1 MNESEGYSMGAY
13 TIGSSKGQQIAS
25 SMKTGSTYK
34 ASDGSTWK
42 KESDG
47 SVTVT
52 SKDGTVSKNAYTAS
66 SGGSSAGGSGSSRV
80 NGSGSYSGGSSGG
93 GSIGKINTG
102 STAANNTY
110 TIGTPKG
117 NDLYNTAK
125 TTGTASFK
133 DKGGDTVVLK
143 YDKNTGKM
151 TAIKNG
157 VSMNVNNTYR
167 AQGAVSG
174 GAGGTGGNNAAQTQ
188 QPGANNAS
196 QMQQGNI
203 AGGNTSQGGRTVYS
217 VNGKAPSGLRA
228 GDMVITGG
236 GTYKITGVN
245 EDGTY
250 QSQLVDANNTTSTA
264 KSIDFQRLINDAV
277 SRGDWATAALYEQ
290 QRNAKIDKLTAS
302 GQNQNNYQKTY
313 NYSTVATDNNG
324 KQYNVVTQQ
333 DGTLKLIGSDG
344 SSPSDLFGIIT
355 VSDPS
360 NSQYKKQYIATNDN
374 GKTGKLVAISNS
386 PVSVMQLNEDGSYDA
401 TTLRDA
407 DGNAID
413 SGDLVYGSDGLSYL
427 KSTGESLGQIA
438 QRMGLDTS
446 NYAFAVGRGND
457 MHYYTLNGEEIT
469 GANAGLTKEWTQDKL
484 LDKLYNAIMDA
495 GYNNVPK
502 LSDYDTLTW
511 EQALAQAGEQ
521 MNGQY
526 DQQLN
531 NTLDSLNQKA
541 LETGFYGQLPTEA
554 LRQQA
559 AASNEVERQSAI
571 NDLARSLMSDSRD
584 YAQTQLTADTQ
595 TSQNRVS
602 TIQQIY
608 NMLAEYR
615 QQELENAL
623 KNAQT
628 QQEYDQVQQGL
639 INDAVQLYIQAIN
652 AGVDPSQAYAYAKSR
667 MGK

>member
-1 MNESEGYSMGAY
+1 MNESEEYSMGAY

-66 SGGSSAGGSGSSRV
+66 SGGSSTGGSGSSRV
-80 NGSGSYSGGSSGG
+80 NGSGSSSGG

-102 STAANNTY
+102 GTAANNTY

-157 VSMNVNNTYR
+157 VSMNVNNTYK

-174 GAGGTGGNNAAQTQ
+174 STGGTGGNNAAQTQ
-188 QPGANNAS
+188 Q
-196 QMQQGNI
+196 GNVS
-203 AGGNTSQGGRTVYS
+203 GGNTPQGGRTVYS

-236 GTYKITGVN
+236 GTYKITGLN

-324 KQYNVVTQQ
+324 KQYNVITQQ

-355 VSDPS
+355 VSDPN

-457 MHYYTLNGEEIT
+457 MRYYTLNGEEIT

-521 MNGQY
+521 MNGRY
-526 DQQLN
+526 DQQLD

>member
-1 MNESEGYSMGAY
+1 MGAY

-25 SMKTGSTYK
+25 SMKTGGTYK

-52 SKDGTVSKNAYTAS
+52 SKDGTVSKNAYPAS
-66 SGGSSAGGSGSSRV
+66 SSGSSTGGSGSSRG
-80 NGSGSYSGGSSGG
+80 NGSGGSSGG

-102 STAANNTY
+102 STAVNNTY

-157 VSMNVNNTYR
+157 VSMNVNNTYK
-167 AQGAVSG
+167 AQGAVSSG
-174 GAGGTGGNNAAQTQ
+174 TGGTGGNNAAQTQ
-188 QPGANNAS
+188 QAGTNNAA
-196 QMQQGNI
+196 QTQQGNVS
-203 AGGNTSQGGRTVYS
+203 GGNTPQGGRTVYS
-217 VNGKAPSGLRA
+217 VNGKAPSGLRT

-236 GTYKITGVN
+236 GTYQITGVN

-250 QSQLVDANNTTSTA
+250 QSKLVDANSTTSTA
-264 KSIDFQRLINDAV
+264 KSIDFQKLINDAV

-313 NYSTVATDNNG
+313 NYSTVATDSNG
-324 KQYNVVTQQ
+324 KQYNVITKQ
-333 DGTLKLIGSDG
+333 DGTLSLIGADG

-457 MHYYTLNGEEIT
+457 MRYYTLNGEEIT

-526 DQQLN
+526 DQKLDS
-531 NTLDSLNQKA
+531 TLDSLNRKA

-571 NDLARSLMSDSRD
+571 NDLARNLMSDSRD

>member
-1 MNESEGYSMGAY
+1 MNESEEYSMGAY

-66 SGGSSAGGSGSSRV
+66 SSGSSAGGSGSSRV
-80 NGSGSYSGGSSGG
+80 NGSGSSSGGSSGG

-102 STAANNTY
+102 GTAANNTY

-157 VSMNVNNTYR
+157 VSMNVNNTYK

-174 GAGGTGGNNAAQTQ
+174 STGGTGGNNAAQTQ
-188 QPGANNAS
+188 Q
-196 QMQQGNI
+196 GNVS
-203 AGGNTSQGGRTVYS
+203 GGNTPQGGRTVYS
-217 VNGKAPSGLRA
+217 VNGKAPSGLRE

-236 GTYKITGVN
+236 GTYKITGLN

-313 NYSTVATDNNG
+313 NYSTVATDSTG

-457 MHYYTLNGEEIT
+457 MRYYTLNGEEIT

-571 NDLARSLMSDSRD
+571 NDLARSLMGDSRD

>member
-66 SGGSSAGGSGSSRV
+66 SSGSSAGGSGSSRV
-80 NGSGSYSGGSSGG
+80 NGSGSSSGSSSGG

-157 VSMNVNNTYR
+157 VSMNVNNTYK

-174 GAGGTGGNNAAQTQ
+174 STGGTGGNNAAQTQ
-188 QPGANNAS
+188 Q
-196 QMQQGNI
+196 GNVS
-203 AGGNTSQGGRTVYS
+203 GGNTPQGGRTVYS

-236 GTYKITGVN
+236 GTYKITGLN

-264 KSIDFQRLINDAV
+264 KNIDFQRLINDAV

-313 NYSTVATDNNG
+313 NYSTVATDSNG
-324 KQYNVVTQQ
+324 KQYNVITKQ
-333 DGTLKLIGSDG
+333 DGTLSLIGSDG

-457 MHYYTLNGEEIT
+457 MRYYTLNGEEIT

-521 MNGQY
+521 MNSQY
-526 DQQLN
+526 DKQLD

>member
-1 MNESEGYSMGAY
+1 MNESEEYSMGAY

-66 SGGSSAGGSGSSRV
+66 SGGSSTGGSGSSRV
-80 NGSGSYSGGSSGG
+80 NGSGSSSGG

-157 VSMNVNNTYR
+157 VSMNVNNTYK

-174 GAGGTGGNNAAQTQ
+174 STGGTGGNNAAQTQ
-188 QPGANNAS
+188 Q
-196 QMQQGNI
+196 GNVS
-203 AGGNTSQGGRTVYS
+203 GGNTPQGGRTVYS

-236 GTYKITGVN
+236 GTYKITGLN

-264 KSIDFQRLINDAV
+264 KNIDFQRLINDAV

-324 KQYNVVTQQ
+324 KQYNVITQQ

-355 VSDPS
+355 VSDPN

-457 MHYYTLNGEEIT
+457 MRYYTLNGEEIT

>member
-52 SKDGTVSKNAYTAS
+52 SKDGTVSKNAYIAS
-66 SGGSSAGGSGSSRV
+66 SGGSSTGSSGSSRV
-80 NGSGSYSGGSSGG
+80 NGSGSSSGG

-102 STAANNTY
+102 GTAANNTY

-157 VSMNVNNTYR
+157 VSMNVNNTYK

-174 GAGGTGGNNAAQTQ
+174 STGGTGGNNAAQTQ
-188 QPGANNAS
+188 Q
-196 QMQQGNI
+196 GNV

-236 GTYKITGVN
+236 GTYKITGLN

-264 KSIDFQRLINDAV
+264 KNIDFQRLINDAV

-313 NYSTVATDNNG
+313 NYSTVATDSTG

-355 VSDPS
+355 VSDPN

-457 MHYYTLNGEEIT
+457 MRYYTLNGEEIT

-521 MNGQY
+521 MNGRY

-571 NDLARSLMSDSRD
+571 NDLARSLMNDSRD

-608 NMLAEYR
+608 NMLVEYR

-639 INDAVQLYIQAIN
+639 INDAVQLYIQAMN

>member
-1 MNESEGYSMGAY
+1 MNESEEYSMGAY

-66 SGGSSAGGSGSSRV
+66 SGGSSTGGSGSSRV
-80 NGSGSYSGGSSGG
+80 NGSGSSSGG

-102 STAANNTY
+102 GTAANNTY

-157 VSMNVNNTYR
+157 VSMNVNNTYK

-174 GAGGTGGNNAAQTQ
+174 STGGTGGNNAAQTQ
-188 QPGANNAS
+188 Q
-196 QMQQGNI
+196 GNVS
-203 AGGNTSQGGRTVYS
+203 GGNTPQGGRTVYS

-236 GTYKITGVN
+236 GTYKITGLN

-333 DGTLKLIGSDG
+333 DGTLKLINPDG

-355 VSDPS
+355 VSDPN

-457 MHYYTLNGEEIT
+457 MRYYTLNGEEIT

-521 MNGQY
+521 MNGRY

-559 AASNEVERQSAI
+559 AASNEIERQSAI
-571 NDLARSLMSDSRD
+571 NDLARNLMSDSRD

-628 QQEYDQVQQGL
+628 QQEYDQVQQNL

>member
-66 SGGSSAGGSGSSRV
+66 SSGSSAGGSGSSRV
-80 NGSGSYSGGSSGG
+80 NGSGSSSGG

-157 VSMNVNNTYR
+157 VSMNVNNTYK

-174 GAGGTGGNNAAQTQ
+174 STGGTGGNNAVQTQ
-188 QPGANNAS
+188 Q
-196 QMQQGNI
+196 GNVS
-203 AGGNTSQGGRTVYS
+203 GGNTPQGGRTVYS
-217 VNGKAPSGLRA
+217 VNGKAPSGLRE

-236 GTYKITGVN
+236 GTYRITGLN

-250 QSQLVDANNTTSTA
+250 KSQLVDANNTTSTA
-264 KSIDFQRLINDAV
+264 KNIDFQRLINDAV

-355 VSDPS
+355 VSDPN

-457 MHYYTLNGEEIT
+457 MRYYTLNGEEIT

-521 MNGQY
+521 MNSQY
-526 DQQLN
+526 DKQLD

>member
-1 MNESEGYSMGAY
+1 MNESEEYSMGAY

-66 SGGSSAGGSGSSRV
+66 SGGSSTGGSGSSRV
-80 NGSGSYSGGSSGG
+80 NGSGSSSGG

-102 STAANNTY
+102 GTAANNTY

-157 VSMNVNNTYR
+157 VSMNVNNTYK

-174 GAGGTGGNNAAQTQ
+174 STGGTGGNNAAQTQ
-188 QPGANNAS
+188 Q
-196 QMQQGNI
+196 GNVS
-203 AGGNTSQGGRTVYS
+203 GGNTPQGGRTVYS

-236 GTYKITGVN
+236 GTYKITGLN

-313 NYSTVATDNNG
+313 NYSTVATDSTG

-355 VSDPS
+355 VSDPN

-457 MHYYTLNGEEIT
+457 MRYYTLNGEEIT

-521 MNGQY
+521 MNGRY
-526 DQQLN
+526 DQQLD

-639 INDAVQLYIQAIN
+639 INDAVQLYIQAMN

>member
-1 MNESEGYSMGAY
+1 MGAY

-66 SGGSSAGGSGSSRV
+66 SSGSSAGGSGSSRV
-80 NGSGSYSGGSSGG
+80 NGSGSSSGGSSGG

-174 GAGGTGGNNAAQTQ
+174 STGGTGGNNAAQTQ
-188 QPGANNAS
+188 Q
-196 QMQQGNI
+196 GNVS
-203 AGGNTSQGGRTVYS
+203 GGNTPQGGRTVYS

-236 GTYKITGVN
+236 GTYKITGLN

-264 KSIDFQRLINDAV
+264 KNIDFQKLINDAV

-302 GQNQNNYQKTY
+302 GQNQNNYQKTN

-355 VSDPS
+355 VSDPN

-413 SGDLVYGSDGLSYL
+413 SGDLGYGADG
-427 KSTGESLGQIA
+427 
-438 QRMGLDTS
+438 
-446 NYAFAVGRGND
+446 
-457 MHYYTLNGEEIT
+457 
-469 GANAGLTKEWTQDKL
+469 
-484 LDKLYNAIMDA
+484 
-495 GYNNVPK
+495 
-502 LSDYDTLTW
+502 
-511 EQALAQAGEQ
+511 
-521 MNGQY
+521 
-526 DQQLN
+526 
-531 NTLDSLNQKA
+531 
-541 LETGFYGQLPTEA
+541 
-554 LRQQA
+554 
-559 AASNEVERQSAI
+559 
-571 NDLARSLMSDSRD
+571 
-584 YAQTQLTADTQ
+584 
-595 TSQNRVS
+595 
-602 TIQQIY
+602 
-608 NMLAEYR
+608 
-615 QQELENAL
+615 
-623 KNAQT
+623 
-628 QQEYDQVQQGL
+628 
-639 INDAVQLYIQAIN
+639 
-652 AGVDPSQAYAYAKSR
+652 
-667 MGK
+667 

>member
-1 MNESEGYSMGAY
+1 MNESEEYSMGAY

-66 SGGSSAGGSGSSRV
+66 SGGSSTGGSGSSRV
-80 NGSGSYSGGSSGG
+80 NGSGSSSGG

-102 STAANNTY
+102 GTAANNTY

-125 TTGTASFK
+125 STGTASFK

-157 VSMNVNNTYR
+157 VSMNVNNTYK

-174 GAGGTGGNNAAQTQ
+174 STGGTGGNNAAQTQ
-188 QPGANNAS
+188 Q
-196 QMQQGNI
+196 GNVS
-203 AGGNTSQGGRTVYS
+203 GGNTPQGGRTVYS

-236 GTYKITGVN
+236 GTYKITGLN

-313 NYSTVATDNNG
+313 NYSTVATDSTG

-355 VSDPS
+355 VSDPN

-457 MHYYTLNGEEIT
+457 MRYYTLNGEEIT

-521 MNGQY
+521 MNGRY
-526 DQQLN
+526 DQQLD

>member
-1 MNESEGYSMGAY
+1 MNESEEYSMGAY

-66 SGGSSAGGSGSSRV
+66 SSGSSAGGSGSSRV
-80 NGSGSYSGGSSGG
+80 NGSGSSSGGSSGG

-174 GAGGTGGNNAAQTQ
+174 GAGGTGSNNAAQTQ

-236 GTYKITGVN
+236 GTYKITGLN

-313 NYSTVATDNNG
+313 NYSTVATDSTG

-355 VSDPS
+355 VSDPN

-457 MHYYTLNGEEIT
+457 MRYYTLNGEEIT

-521 MNGQY
+521 MNGRY
-526 DQQLN
+526 DQQLD

-639 INDAVQLYIQAIN
+639 INDAVQLYIQAMN

>member
-1 MNESEGYSMGAY
+1 MNESEEYSMGAY

-66 SGGSSAGGSGSSRV
+66 SGGSSTGGSGSSRV
-80 NGSGSYSGGSSGG
+80 NGSGSSSAG

-102 STAANNTY
+102 GTAANNTY

-157 VSMNVNNTYR
+157 VSMNVNNTYK

-174 GAGGTGGNNAAQTQ
+174 STGGTGGNNAAQTQ
-188 QPGANNAS
+188 Q
-196 QMQQGNI
+196 GNVS
-203 AGGNTSQGGRTVYS
+203 GGNTPQGGRTVYS

-236 GTYKITGVN
+236 GTYKITGLN

-264 KSIDFQRLINDAV
+264 KNIDFQRLINDAV

-355 VSDPS
+355 VSDPN

-457 MHYYTLNGEEIT
+457 MRYYTLNGEEIT

-526 DQQLN
+526 DQKLDS
-531 NTLDSLNQKA
+531 TLDSLNQKA

-639 INDAVQLYIQAIN
+639 INDAVQLYIQAMN

>member
-66 SGGSSAGGSGSSRV
+66 SGGSSTGGSGSSRV
-80 NGSGSYSGGSSGG
+80 NGSGSSSGG

-102 STAANNTY
+102 GTAANNTY

-157 VSMNVNNTYR
+157 VSMNVNNTYK

-174 GAGGTGGNNAAQTQ
+174 STGGTGGNNAAQTQ
-188 QPGANNAS
+188 Q
-196 QMQQGNI
+196 GNVS
-203 AGGNTSQGGRTVYS
+203 GGNTPQGGRTVYS

-236 GTYKITGVN
+236 GTYKITGLN

-313 NYSTVATDNNG
+313 NYSTVATDSTG

-355 VSDPS
+355 VSDPN

-407 DGNAID
+407 DGNTID

-457 MHYYTLNGEEIT
+457 MRYYTLNGEEIT

-521 MNGQY
+521 MNSQY
-526 DQQLN
+526 DKQLD

>member
-66 SGGSSAGGSGSSRV
+66 SSGSSAGGSGSSRV
-80 NGSGSYSGGSSGG
+80 NGSGSSSGSSSGG

-157 VSMNVNNTYR
+157 VSMNVNNTYK

-174 GAGGTGGNNAAQTQ
+174 STGGTGGNNAAQTQ
-188 QPGANNAS
+188 Q
-196 QMQQGNI
+196 GNVS
-203 AGGNTSQGGRTVYS
+203 GGNTPQGGRTVYS

-236 GTYKITGVN
+236 GTYKITGLN

-264 KSIDFQRLINDAV
+264 KNIDFQRLINDAV

-290 QRNAKIDKLTAS
+290 QRNAKIDKLAAS

-355 VSDPS
+355 VSDPN

-457 MHYYTLNGEEIT
+457 MRYYTLNGEEIT

-526 DQQLN
+526 DQKLDS
-531 NTLDSLNQKA
+531 TLDSLNQKA

>member
-1 MNESEGYSMGAY
+1 MNESEEYSMGAY

-80 NGSGSYSGGSSGG
+80 NGSGSSSGG

-102 STAANNTY
+102 GTAANNTY

-157 VSMNVNNTYR
+157 VSMNVNNTYK

-174 GAGGTGGNNAAQTQ
+174 STGGTGGNNAAQTQ
-188 QPGANNAS
+188 Q
-196 QMQQGNI
+196 GNVS
-203 AGGNTSQGGRTVYS
+203 GGNTPQGGRTVYS

-236 GTYKITGVN
+236 GTYKITGLN

-324 KQYNVVTQQ
+324 KQYNVITQQ

-355 VSDPS
+355 VSDPN

-457 MHYYTLNGEEIT
+457 MRYYTLNGEEIT

-521 MNGQY
+521 MNGRY
-526 DQQLN
+526 EQQLN

-571 NDLARSLMSDSRD
+571 NDLARNLMSDSRD

-628 QQEYDQVQQGL
+628 QQEYDQVQQNL

>member
-66 SGGSSAGGSGSSRV
+66 SGGSSTGGSGSSRV
-80 NGSGSYSGGSSGG
+80 NGSGSSSGG

-102 STAANNTY
+102 GTAANNTY

-157 VSMNVNNTYR
+157 VSMNVNNTYK

-174 GAGGTGGNNAAQTQ
+174 STGGTGGNNAAQTQ
-188 QPGANNAS
+188 Q
-196 QMQQGNI
+196 GNV

-236 GTYKITGVN
+236 GTYKITGLN

-313 NYSTVATDNNG
+313 NYSTVATDSAG

-355 VSDPS
+355 VSDPN

-401 TTLRDA
+401 TTLRDT

-457 MHYYTLNGEEIT
+457 MRYYTLNGEEIT

-521 MNGQY
+521 MNRQY

-559 AASNEVERQSAI
+559 AASNEIERQSAI

-639 INDAVQLYIQAIN
+639 INDAVQLYIQAMN

>member
-1 MNESEGYSMGAY
+1 MNESEEYSMGAY

-80 NGSGSYSGGSSGG
+80 NGLGSSSGG

-102 STAANNTY
+102 GTAANNTY

-157 VSMNVNNTYR
+157 VSMNVNNTYK

-174 GAGGTGGNNAAQTQ
+174 STGGTGGNNAAQTQ
-188 QPGANNAS
+188 Q
-196 QMQQGNI
+196 GNVS
-203 AGGNTSQGGRTVYS
+203 GGNTPQGGRTVYS
-217 VNGKAPSGLRA
+217 VNGKAPLGLRE

-236 GTYKITGVN
+236 GTYKITKAYGN
-245 EDGTY
+245 GKYD
-250 QSQLVDANNTTSTA
+250 SQLVDANNTTSTA

-333 DGTLKLIGSDG
+333 DGTLKLINSDG

-355 VSDPS
+355 VSDPN

-457 MHYYTLNGEEIT
+457 MRYYTLNGEEIT

-521 MNGQY
+521 MNGRY

-628 QQEYDQVQQGL
+628 QQEYDQVQQNL

>member
-1 MNESEGYSMGAY
+1 MNESEEYSMGAY

-80 NGSGSYSGGSSGG
+80 NGLGSSSGG

-102 STAANNTY
+102 GTAANNTY

-151 TAIKNG
+151 TTIKNG
-157 VSMNVNNTYR
+157 VSMNVNNTYK

-174 GAGGTGGNNAAQTQ
+174 STGGTGGNNAAQTQ
-188 QPGANNAS
+188 Q
-196 QMQQGNI
+196 GNVS
-203 AGGNTSQGGRTVYS
+203 GGNTPQGGRTVYS
-217 VNGKAPSGLRA
+217 VNGKAPLGLRE

-236 GTYKITGVN
+236 GTYKITKAYGN
-245 EDGTY
+245 GKYD
-250 QSQLVDANNTTSTA
+250 SQLVDANNTTSTA

-333 DGTLKLIGSDG
+333 DGTLKLINSDG

-355 VSDPS
+355 VSDPN

-457 MHYYTLNGEEIT
+457 MRYYTLNGEEIT

-521 MNGQY
+521 MNGRY

-628 QQEYDQVQQGL
+628 QQEYDQVQQNL

>member
-1 MNESEGYSMGAY
+1 MGAY

-25 SMKTGSTYK
+25 SMKTGGTYK

-52 SKDGTVSKNAYTAS
+52 SKDGTVSKNAYPAS
-66 SGGSSAGGSGSSRV
+66 SSSSSTGGSGSSRG
-80 NGSGSYSGGSSGG
+80 NGSGGSSGG

-102 STAANNTY
+102 STAVNNTY

-157 VSMNVNNTYR
+157 VSMNVNNTYK
-167 AQGAVSG
+167 AQGAVSSG
-174 GAGGTGGNNAAQTQ
+174 TGGTGGNNAAQTQ
-188 QPGANNAS
+188 QAGTNNAA
-196 QMQQGNI
+196 QTQQGNVS
-203 AGGNTSQGGRTVYS
+203 GGNTPQGGRTVYS
-217 VNGKAPSGLRA
+217 VNGKAPSGLRT

-236 GTYKITGVN
+236 GTYQITGVN

-250 QSQLVDANNTTSTA
+250 QSKLVDANSTTSTA
-264 KSIDFQRLINDAV
+264 KSIDFQKLINDAV

-313 NYSTVATDNNG
+313 NYSTVATDSNG
-324 KQYNVVTQQ
+324 KQYNVITKQ
-333 DGTLKLIGSDG
+333 DGTLSLIGADG

-457 MHYYTLNGEEIT
+457 MRYYTLNGEEIT

-521 MNGQY
+521 MNGRY
-526 DQQLN
+526 DQQLD

-584 YAQTQLTADTQ
+584 YAQTQLAADTQ

>member
-1 MNESEGYSMGAY
+1 MGAY
-13 TIGSSKGQQIAS
+13 TIGSSKGQEIAG
-25 SMKTGSTYK
+25 SMKTGGTYN

-52 SKDGTVSKNAYTAS
+52 SKDGTVTKNAYKPS
-66 SGGSSAGGSGSSRV
+66 
-80 NGSGSYSGGSSGG
+80 SGGSSGG
-93 GSIGKINTG
+93 SSSGGGDSSNGSIGKINNVSQGNVSNGG
-102 STAANNTY
+102 SGTY
-110 TIGTPKG
+110 NIGTAKG

-125 TTGTASFK
+125 VTGSTSFTDK
-133 DKGGDTVVLK
+133 DGGNVVLK

-151 TAIKNG
+151 TATKNG
-157 VSMNVNNTYR
+157 VTMNVNNTYK
-167 AQGAVSG
+167 AQGSVSG
-174 GAGGTGGNNAAQTQ
+174 GAGNAGAAGTNGSTVGNA
-188 QPGANNAS
+188 
-196 QMQQGNI
+196 QQGNV
-203 AGGNTSQGGRTVYS
+203 AGGSTASGGRTVYS
-217 VNGKAPSGLRA
+217 INGKAPSGLRE

-236 GTYKITGVN
+236 GTYKITGFN

-250 QSQLVDANNTTSTA
+250 KSQLVDANNTTSTA
-264 KSIDFQRLINDAV
+264 KSIDFQKLINDAV
-277 SRGDWATAALYEQ
+277 SRGDWASAALYEA

-302 GQNQNNYQKTY
+302 GQNPNNYQKTY

-324 KQYNVVTQQ
+324 KQYNVITQQ
-333 DGTLKLIGSDG
+333 DGTIKLINADG
-344 SSPSDLFGIIT
+344 SSPTDMLGIIT
-355 VSDPS
+355 ISDPN

-374 GKTGKLVAISNS
+374 GKTGKLIAISNS
-386 PVSVMQLNEDGSYDA
+386 PVTMMQLNEDGSYDA

-407 DGNAID
+407 QGNAID
-413 SGDLVYGSDGLSYL
+413 SGDLVYGEDGLSYL

-457 MHYYTLNGEEIT
+457 MRYYTLNGEEIT
-469 GANAGLTKEWTQDKL
+469 GANAGLTKEWTQDELYDKL
-484 LDKLYNAIMDA
+484 LNAIMDA

-502 LSDYDTLTW
+502 LADYDTLTW

-571 NDLARSLMSDSRD
+571 NDLARNLMSDSRD
-584 YAQTQLTADTQ
+584 YAQTQLSADTQ
-595 TSQNRVS
+595 TSQQRVS

-608 NMLAEYR
+608 NLLATYR
-615 QQELENAL
+615 QQELENARE
-623 KNAQT
+623 NAQT
-628 QQEYDQVQQGL
+628 QREYDEVQQNL
-639 INDAVQLYIQAIN
+639 INDAVQLYIQAMN
-652 AGVDPSQAYAYAKSR
+652 AGVDPSQAYAYAKAR

>member
-1 MNESEGYSMGAY
+1 MNESEEYSMGAY

-66 SGGSSAGGSGSSRV
+66 SGGSSTGGSGSSRV
-80 NGSGSYSGGSSGG
+80 NGSGSSSGG

-102 STAANNTY
+102 GTAANNTY

-157 VSMNVNNTYR
+157 VSMNVNNTYK

-174 GAGGTGGNNAAQTQ
+174 STGGTGGNNAAQTQ
-188 QPGANNAS
+188 Q
-196 QMQQGNI
+196 GNVS
-203 AGGNTSQGGRTVYS
+203 GGNTSQGGRTVYS

-236 GTYKITGVN
+236 GTYQITRAN

-250 QSQLVDANNTTSTA
+250 EKRLVDKNNTTYTA
-264 KSIDFQRLINDAV
+264 KSIDFQKLINDAV

-290 QRNAKIDKLTAS
+290 QRNAKIDKLTAN
-302 GQNQNNYQKTY
+302 GQNPNSYQKTY
-313 NYSTVATDNNG
+313 NYSTVVTGNDG
-324 KQYNVVTQQ
+324 KQYNAITQQ
-333 DGTLKLIGSDG
+333 DGTLRLIGADG

-374 GKTGKLVAISNS
+374 GKTGKLIAITNS
-386 PVSVMQLNEDGSYDA
+386 PVTIRKLNEDGSYDK

-407 DGNAID
+407 DGNVID
-413 SGDLVYGSDGLSYL
+413 SGDVVYGTDGLTYV

-438 QRMGLDTS
+438 KRMGLDNS
-446 NYAFAVGRGND
+446 NYAFSVGQGND
-457 MHYYTLNGEEIT
+457 EKFFTLDGTPIT
-469 GANAGLTKEWTQDKL
+469 GASAATTREWTQDKL

-521 MNGQY
+521 MNSQY
-526 DQQLN
+526 DKQLD

-541 LETGFYGQLPTEA
+541 LETGFYGQLPTEV

>member
-66 SGGSSAGGSGSSRV
+66 SSGSSAGGSGSSRV
-80 NGSGSYSGGSSGG
+80 NGSGSSSGSSSGG

-157 VSMNVNNTYR
+157 VSMNVNNTYK

-174 GAGGTGGNNAAQTQ
+174 STGGTGGNNAAQTQ
-188 QPGANNAS
+188 Q
-196 QMQQGNI
+196 GNVS
-203 AGGNTSQGGRTVYS
+203 GGNTPQGGRTVYS

-236 GTYKITGVN
+236 GTYKITGLN

-264 KSIDFQRLINDAV
+264 KNIDFQRLINDAV

-313 NYSTVATDNNG
+313 NYSTVATDSTG

-355 VSDPS
+355 VSDPN

-457 MHYYTLNGEEIT
+457 MRYYTLNGEEIT

-521 MNGQY
+521 MNSQY
-526 DQQLN
+526 DKQLD

-639 INDAVQLYIQAIN
+639 INDAVQLYIQAMN

>member
-1 MNESEGYSMGAY
+1 MNESEEYSMGAY

-66 SGGSSAGGSGSSRV
+66 SGGSSTGGSGSSRV
-80 NGSGSYSGGSSGG
+80 NGSGSSSGG

-102 STAANNTY
+102 GTAANNTY

-157 VSMNVNNTYR
+157 VSMNVNNTYK

-174 GAGGTGGNNAAQTQ
+174 STGGTGGNNAAQTQ
-188 QPGANNAS
+188 Q
-196 QMQQGNI
+196 GNVS
-203 AGGNTSQGGRTVYS
+203 GGNTPQGGRTVYS

-236 GTYKITGVN
+236 GTYKITGLN

-324 KQYNVVTQQ
+324 KQYNVITQQ

-355 VSDPS
+355 VSDPN

-457 MHYYTLNGEEIT
+457 MRYYTLNGEEIT

>member
-1 MNESEGYSMGAY
+1 MGAY

-25 SMKTGSTYK
+25 SMKTGGTYK

-52 SKDGTVSKNAYTAS
+52 SKDGTVSKNAYPAS
-66 SGGSSAGGSGSSRV
+66 SSGSSTGGSGSSRG
-80 NGSGSYSGGSSGG
+80 NGSGGSSD

-102 STAANNTY
+102 GTAANNTY

-157 VSMNVNNTYR
+157 VSMNVNNTYK
-167 AQGAVSG
+167 AQGTVSG
-174 GAGGTGGNNAAQTQ
+174 STGGNNAAQTQ
-188 QPGANNAS
+188 QAGTNNAT
-196 QMQQGNI
+196 QTQQGNVS
-203 AGGNTSQGGRTVYS
+203 GGNTPQGGRTVYS

-236 GTYKITGVN
+236 GTYQITGVN

-250 QSQLVDANNTTSTA
+250 QSKLVDANSTTSTA
-264 KSIDFQRLINDAV
+264 KNIDFQKLINDAV

-313 NYSTVATDNNG
+313 NYSTVATDSNG
-324 KQYNVVTQQ
+324 KQYNVITKQ
-333 DGTLKLIGSDG
+333 DGTLSLIGSDG

-457 MHYYTLNGEEIT
+457 MRYYTLNGEEIT

-526 DQQLN
+526 DQKLDS
-531 NTLDSLNQKA
+531 TLDSLNQKA

>member
-1 MNESEGYSMGAY
+1 MNESEEYSMGAY

-66 SGGSSAGGSGSSRV
+66 SGGSSTGGSGSSRV
-80 NGSGSYSGGSSGG
+80 NGSGSSSGG

-102 STAANNTY
+102 GTAANNTY

-157 VSMNVNNTYR
+157 VSMNVNNTYK

-174 GAGGTGGNNAAQTQ
+174 STGGTGGNNAAQTQ
-188 QPGANNAS
+188 Q
-196 QMQQGNI
+196 GNVS
-203 AGGNTSQGGRTVYS
+203 GGNTPQGGRTVYS

-236 GTYKITGVN
+236 GTYKITGLN

-264 KSIDFQRLINDAV
+264 KNIDFQRLINDAV

-313 NYSTVATDNNG
+313 NYSTVATDSTG
-324 KQYNVVTQQ
+324 KQYNVITQQ

-355 VSDPS
+355 VSDPN

-457 MHYYTLNGEEIT
+457 MRYYTLNGEEIT

-521 MNGQY
+521 MNSQY
-526 DQQLN
+526 DKQLD

>member
-1 MNESEGYSMGAY
+1 MNESEEYSMGAY

-66 SGGSSAGGSGSSRV
+66 SGGSSTGGSGSSRV
-80 NGSGSYSGGSSGG
+80 NGSGSSSGG

-102 STAANNTY
+102 GTAANNTY

-125 TTGTASFK
+125 STGTASFK

-157 VSMNVNNTYR
+157 VSMNVNNTYK

-174 GAGGTGGNNAAQTQ
+174 STGGTGGNNAAQTQ
-188 QPGANNAS
+188 Q
-196 QMQQGNI
+196 GNVS
-203 AGGNTSQGGRTVYS
+203 GGNTPQGGRTVYS

-236 GTYKITGVN
+236 GTYKITGLN

-264 KSIDFQRLINDAV
+264 KNIDFQRLINDAV

-324 KQYNVVTQQ
+324 KQYNVITQQ

-355 VSDPS
+355 VSDPN

-457 MHYYTLNGEEIT
+457 MRYYTLNGEEIT

-521 MNGQY
+521 MNGRY

>member
-66 SGGSSAGGSGSSRV
+66 SGGSSTGGSGSSRV
-80 NGSGSYSGGSSGG
+80 NGSGSSSGG

-102 STAANNTY
+102 GTAANNTY

-157 VSMNVNNTYR
+157 VSMNVNNTYK
-167 AQGAVSG
+167 AQGTVSG
-174 GAGGTGGNNAAQTQ
+174 STGGTGGNNAAQTQ
-188 QPGANNAS
+188 Q
-196 QMQQGNI
+196 GNV

-236 GTYKITGVN
+236 GTYKITGLN

-313 NYSTVATDNNG
+313 NYSTVATDSTG

-355 VSDPS
+355 VSDPN

-457 MHYYTLNGEEIT
+457 MRYYTLNGEEIT

-521 MNGQY
+521 MNGRY

-571 NDLARSLMSDSRD
+571 NDLARSLMNDSRD

-639 INDAVQLYIQAIN
+639 INDAVQLYIQAMN

>member
-1 MNESEGYSMGAY
+1 MGAY

-25 SMKTGSTYK
+25 SMKTGGTYK

-52 SKDGTVSKNAYTAS
+52 SKDGTVSKNAYPAS
-66 SGGSSAGGSGSSRV
+66 SSGSSTGGSGSSRG
-80 NGSGSYSGGSSGG
+80 NGSGGSSGG

-102 STAANNTY
+102 STAVNNTY

-157 VSMNVNNTYR
+157 VSMNVNNTYK
-167 AQGAVSG
+167 AQGTVSG
-174 GAGGTGGNNAAQTQ
+174 STGGNNATQTQQAGTNNAAQTQ
-188 QPGANNAS
+188 Q
-196 QMQQGNI
+196 GNVS
-203 AGGNTSQGGRTVYS
+203 GGNTPQGGRTVYS

-236 GTYKITGVN
+236 GTYKITGVKP
-245 EDGTY
+245 DGTY
-250 QSQLVDANNTTSTA
+250 DKQLVDANNTTHTA
-264 KSIDFQRLINDAV
+264 KNIDFQKLINDAV

-290 QRNAKIDKLTAS
+290 QRNAKIDKLAAS

-313 NYSTVATDNNG
+313 NYSTVVTGNDG
-324 KQYNVVTQQ
+324 KQYNAITQQ
-333 DGTLKLIGSDG
+333 DGTLRLIGADG

-360 NSQYKKQYIATNDN
+360 NSQYKRQYIATNDN
-374 GKTGKLVAISNS
+374 GKTGKLVAITNS
-386 PVSVMQLNEDGSYDA
+386 PVTIRELNEDGSYDK

-407 DGNAID
+407 DGNVID
-413 SGDLVYGSDGLSYL
+413 SGDVVYGADGLTYV

-438 QRMGLDTS
+438 KRMGLDNS
-446 NYAFAVGRGND
+446 NYAFSVGQGND
-457 MHYYTLNGEEIT
+457 EKFFTLDGTPIT
-469 GANAGLTKEWTQDKL
+469 GASAATTREWTQDKL

-526 DQQLN
+526 DKQLN

>member
-1 MNESEGYSMGAY
+1 MNESEEYSMGAY

-80 NGSGSYSGGSSGG
+80 NGSGSSSGG

-102 STAANNTY
+102 GTAANNTY

-157 VSMNVNNTYR
+157 VSMNVNNTYK

-174 GAGGTGGNNAAQTQ
+174 STGGTGGNNAAQTQ
-188 QPGANNAS
+188 Q
-196 QMQQGNI
+196 GNVS
-203 AGGNTSQGGRTVYS
+203 GGNTPQGGRTVYS

-236 GTYKITGVN
+236 GTYKITGLN

-324 KQYNVVTQQ
+324 KQYNVITQQ

-355 VSDPS
+355 VSDPN

-457 MHYYTLNGEEIT
+457 MRYYTLNGEEIT

-521 MNGQY
+521 MNGRY

-571 NDLARSLMSDSRD
+571 NDLARNLMSDSRD

-628 QQEYDQVQQGL
+628 QQEYDQVQQNL

>member
-1 MNESEGYSMGAY
+1 MGAY

-25 SMKTGSTYK
+25 SMKTGGTYK

-52 SKDGTVSKNAYTAS
+52 SKDGTVSKNAYPAS
-66 SGGSSAGGSGSSRV
+66 SSGSSTGGSGSSRG
-80 NGSGSYSGGSSGG
+80 NGSGGSSG

-102 STAANNTY
+102 GTAANNTY

-157 VSMNVNNTYR
+157 VSMNVNNTYK
-167 AQGAVSG
+167 AQGTVSG
-174 GAGGTGGNNAAQTQ
+174 STGGNNAAQTQ
-188 QPGANNAS
+188 QAGTNNAA
-196 QMQQGNI
+196 QTQQGNVS
-203 AGGNTSQGGRTVYS
+203 GGNTPQGGRTVYS

-236 GTYKITGVN
+236 GTYQITGVKP
-245 EDGTY
+245 DGTY
-250 QSQLVDANNTTSTA
+250 DKQLVDANNTTYTA
-264 KSIDFQRLINDAV
+264 KSIDFQKLINDAV

-290 QRNAKIDKLTAS
+290 QRNAKIDKLAAS

-313 NYSTVATDNNG
+313 NYSTVVTGNDG
-324 KQYNVVTQQ
+324 KQYNAITQQ
-333 DGTLKLIGSDG
+333 DGTLRLIGADG

-360 NSQYKKQYIATNDN
+360 NSQYKRQYIATNDN
-374 GKTGKLVAISNS
+374 GKTGKLVAITNS
-386 PVSVMQLNEDGSYDA
+386 PVTIRELNEDGSYDK
-401 TTLRDA
+401 TTLRDV
-407 DGNAID
+407 DGNVID
-413 SGDLVYGSDGLSYL
+413 SGDVVYGADGLTYV

-438 QRMGLDTS
+438 KRMGLDNS
-446 NYAFAVGRGND
+446 NYAFSVGQGND
-457 MHYYTLNGEEIT
+457 EKFFTLDGTPIT
-469 GANAGLTKEWTQDKL
+469 GASAATTREWTQDKL

-526 DQQLN
+526 DQKLDS
-531 NTLDSLNQKA
+531 TLDSLNQKA

-559 AASNEVERQSAI
+559 TASNEVERQSAI

>member
-1 MNESEGYSMGAY
+1 MNESEEYSMGAY

-66 SGGSSAGGSGSSRV
+66 SGGSSTGGSGSSRV
-80 NGSGSYSGGSSGG
+80 NGSGSSSGG

-102 STAANNTY
+102 GTAANNTY

-157 VSMNVNNTYR
+157 VSMNVNNTYK

-174 GAGGTGGNNAAQTQ
+174 STGGTGGNNAAQTQ
-188 QPGANNAS
+188 Q
-196 QMQQGNI
+196 GNVS
-203 AGGNTSQGGRTVYS
+203 GGNTPQGGRTVYS

-236 GTYKITGVN
+236 GTYKITGLN

-264 KSIDFQRLINDAV
+264 KNIDFQRLINDAV

-313 NYSTVATDNNG
+313 NYSTVATDSTG
-324 KQYNVVTQQ
+324 KQYNVITQQ

-355 VSDPS
+355 VSNPN

-457 MHYYTLNGEEIT
+457 MRYYTLNGEEIT

-521 MNGQY
+521 MNGRY
-526 DQQLN
+526 DQQLD

>member
-66 SGGSSAGGSGSSRV
+66 SGGSSTGSSGSSRV
-80 NGSGSYSGGSSGG
+80 NGSGSSSGG

-102 STAANNTY
+102 GTAANNTY

-157 VSMNVNNTYR
+157 VSMNVNNTYK

-174 GAGGTGGNNAAQTQ
+174 STGGTGGNNAAQTQ
-188 QPGANNAS
+188 Q
-196 QMQQGNI
+196 GNV

-236 GTYKITGVN
+236 GTYKITGLN

-264 KSIDFQRLINDAV
+264 KNIDFQRLINDAV

-313 NYSTVATDNNG
+313 NYSTVATDSAG

-355 VSDPS
+355 VSDPN

-457 MHYYTLNGEEIT
+457 MRYYTLNGEEIT

-521 MNGQY
+521 MNGRY

-571 NDLARSLMSDSRD
+571 NDLARSLMNDSRD

-608 NMLAEYR
+608 NMLVEYR

-639 INDAVQLYIQAIN
+639 INDAVQLYIQAMN

>member
-66 SGGSSAGGSGSSRV
+66 SSGSSAGGSGSSRV
-80 NGSGSYSGGSSGG
+80 NGSGSSSGSSSGG

-157 VSMNVNNTYR
+157 VSMNVNNTYK

-174 GAGGTGGNNAAQTQ
+174 STGGTGGNNAAQTQ
-188 QPGANNAS
+188 Q
-196 QMQQGNI
+196 GNVS
-203 AGGNTSQGGRTVYS
+203 GGNTPQGGRTVYS

-236 GTYKITGVN
+236 GTYKITGLN

-264 KSIDFQRLINDAV
+264 KNIDFQRLINDAV

-313 NYSTVATDNNG
+313 NYSTVATDSTG

-355 VSDPS
+355 VSDPN

-457 MHYYTLNGEEIT
+457 MRYYTLNGEEIT

-521 MNGQY
+521 MNSQY
-526 DQQLN
+526 DKQLD

>member
-1 MNESEGYSMGAY
+1 MPTRYN
-13 TIGSSKGQQIAS
+13 IGSAAGKEQANKMNAGDTFNA
-25 SMKTGSTYK
+25 K
-34 ASDGSTWK
+34 DGSTWT
-42 KESDG
+42 KEKDG
-47 SVTVT
+47 SVTVK
-52 SKDGTVSKNAYTAS
+52 SKDGTITKNAYPAS
-66 SGGSSAGGSGSSRV
+66 SSGSSAGGSGSSRV
-80 NGSGSYSGGSSGG
+80 NGSGSSSGGSSGG

-157 VSMNVNNTYR
+157 VSMNVNNTYK

-174 GAGGTGGNNAAQTQ
+174 STGGTGGNNAAQTQ
-188 QPGANNAS
+188 Q
-196 QMQQGNI
+196 GNVS
-203 AGGNTSQGGRTVYS
+203 GGNTPQGGRTVYS

-264 KSIDFQRLINDAV
+264 KSIDFQKLINDAV

-355 VSDPS
+355 VSDPN

-457 MHYYTLNGEEIT
+457 MRYYTLNGEEIT

-521 MNGQY
+521 MNGRY
-526 DQQLN
+526 DQQLD

>member
-66 SGGSSAGGSGSSRV
+66 SGGSSTGGSGSSRV
-80 NGSGSYSGGSSGG
+80 NGSGSSSGG

-102 STAANNTY
+102 GTAANNTY

-157 VSMNVNNTYR
+157 VSMNVNNTYK

-174 GAGGTGGNNAAQTQ
+174 STGGTGGNNAVQTQ
-188 QPGANNAS
+188 Q
-196 QMQQGNI
+196 GNV
-203 AGGNTSQGGRTVYS
+203 AGGNTSQGGRIVYS

-236 GTYKITGVN
+236 GTYKITGLN

-264 KSIDFQRLINDAV
+264 KNIDFQRLINDAV

-313 NYSTVATDNNG
+313 NYSTVATDSTG

-355 VSDPS
+355 VSDPN

-457 MHYYTLNGEEIT
+457 MRYYTLNGEEIT

-521 MNGQY
+521 MNGRY

-571 NDLARSLMSDSRD
+571 NNLARSLMSDSRD

>member
-25 SMKTGSTYK
+25 SMKTGGTYK

-52 SKDGTVSKNAYTAS
+52 SKDGTVSKNAYKPS
-66 SGGSSAGGSGSSRV
+66 SGGSSSGSGTSTGGSGSSKG
-80 NGSGSYSGGSSGG
+80 NGGSG
-93 GSIGKINTG
+93 GSIGTINNVSTG
-102 STAANNTY
+102 SNKSY
-110 TIGTPKG
+110 TIGTSKG

-125 TTGTASFK
+125 VTGSTSFTDK
-133 DKGGDTVVLK
+133 DGGNVVLK
-143 YDKNTGKM
+143 YDRNTGKM
-151 TAIKNG
+151 TATKNG
-157 VSMNVNNTYR
+157 VTMDVNNTYR
-167 AQGAVSG
+167 AQGSVSG
-174 GAGGTGGNNAAQTQ
+174 GSNSTGTTGTNGSTAGNTQQGGVAGGNNA
-188 QPGANNAS
+188 S
-196 QMQQGNI
+196 
-203 AGGNTSQGGRTVYS
+203 GGRTVYS
-217 VNGKAPSGLRA
+217 VNGKAPSGLRE

-236 GTYKITGVN
+236 GTYKITGFN

-264 KSIDFQRLINDAV
+264 KSIDFQKLINDAV
-277 SRGDWATAALYEQ
+277 SRGDWASAALYEQ

-324 KQYNVVTQQ
+324 KQYNVITQQ

-355 VSDPS
+355 VSDPN

-374 GKTGKLVAISNS
+374 GKTGKLVAISNA
-386 PVSVMQLNEDGSYDA
+386 PVTMMQLNEDGSYDA

-457 MHYYTLNGEEIT
+457 MRYYTLNGEEIT
-469 GANAGLTKEWTQDKL
+469 GANAGLTKEWTQDEL

-526 DQQLN
+526 DQKLDS
-531 NTLDSLNQKA
+531 TLDSLNQKA

-571 NDLARSLMSDSRD
+571 NDLARNLMSDSRD

-608 NMLAEYR
+608 NMLAQYR
-615 QQELENAL
+615 QQELENARE
-623 KNAQT
+623 NAKT
-628 QQEYDQVQQGL
+628 QQEYDQVQQEL
-639 INDAVQLYIQAIN
+639 INDAVQLYVQAMKEGI
-652 AGVDPSQAYAYAKSR
+652 DPSQAYSYAR
-667 MGK
+667 ARITGK

>member
-66 SGGSSAGGSGSSRV
+66 SSGSSAGGSGSSRV
-80 NGSGSYSGGSSGG
+80 NGSGSSSGSSSGG

-157 VSMNVNNTYR
+157 VSMNVNNTYK
-167 AQGAVSG
+167 AQGAVSSST
-174 GAGGTGGNNAAQTQ
+174 GGTGGNNAAQTQ
-188 QPGANNAS
+188 Q
-196 QMQQGNI
+196 GNVS
-203 AGGNTSQGGRTVYS
+203 GGNTPQGGRTVYS

-236 GTYKITGVN
+236 GTYKITGLN

-313 NYSTVATDNNG
+313 NYSTVATDSAG

-355 VSDPS
+355 VSDPN

-457 MHYYTLNGEEIT
+457 MRYYTLNGEEIT

-521 MNGQY
+521 MNSQY
-526 DQQLN
+526 DKQLD

>member
-66 SGGSSAGGSGSSRV
+66 SGGSSTGSSGSSRV
-80 NGSGSYSGGSSGG
+80 NGSGSSSGG

-102 STAANNTY
+102 GTAANNTY

-157 VSMNVNNTYR
+157 VSMNVNNTYK

-174 GAGGTGGNNAAQTQ
+174 STGGTGGNNAAQTQ
-188 QPGANNAS
+188 Q
-196 QMQQGNI
+196 GNV

-236 GTYKITGVN
+236 GTYKITGLN

-264 KSIDFQRLINDAV
+264 KNIDFQRLINDAV

-313 NYSTVATDNNG
+313 NYSTVATDSTG

-355 VSDPS
+355 VSDPN

-457 MHYYTLNGEEIT
+457 MRYYTLNGEEIT

-639 INDAVQLYIQAIN
+639 INDAVQLYIQAMN

-667 MGK
+667 IGK

>member
-1 MNESEGYSMGAY
+1 MNESEEYSMGAY

-66 SGGSSAGGSGSSRV
+66 SGGSSTGGSGSSRV
-80 NGSGSYSGGSSGG
+80 NGSGSSSGG

-157 VSMNVNNTYR
+157 VSMNVNNTYK
-167 AQGAVSG
+167 AQGAVSSS
-174 GAGGTGGNNAAQTQ
+174 TGGNNAAQTQ
-188 QPGANNAS
+188 QAGTNNAA
-196 QMQQGNI
+196 QTQQGNVS
-203 AGGNTSQGGRTVYS
+203 GGTTPQGGRTVYS

-236 GTYKITGVN
+236 GTYQITGIN

-250 QSQLVDANNTTSTA
+250 QSKLVDANSTTSTA
-264 KSIDFQRLINDAV
+264 KNIDFQKLINDAV

-313 NYSTVATDNNG
+313 NYSTVATDSNG
-324 KQYNVVTQQ
+324 KQYNVITKQ
-333 DGTLKLIGSDG
+333 DGTLSLIGSDG

-457 MHYYTLNGEEIT
+457 MRYYTLNGEEIT

-639 INDAVQLYIQAIN
+639 INDAVQLYIQAMN